1 MGLSDIPANYMQQ
14 SSHMLQQ
21 QHHLQQQQQHLHN
34 HNHNAATAA
43 AAAHVLAMENSEL
56 MMSPKDKMSSKKKM
70 HLLKKIKKRF
80 GLG

>member
-14 SSHMLQQ
+14 TSHN
-21 QHHLQQQQQHLHN
+21 LQQQQLHHHHHNHN
-34 HNHNAATAA
+34 HNHNAAAAAA

-56 MMSPKDKMSSKKKM
+56 LMSPKDKMSSKKKM